1 MTSGGNCGIVIM
13 YEMIKKVLIIQEEMM
28 DNKISLSAMT
38 ELLQKLV
45 SISSPYFHEDEIMD
59 YVKGWLEER
68 GLPAQLHTYHDSR
81 VTGFHG
87 TNVTGVLDGGKPG
100 PVIYLNGHLD
110 TVNICDGWTK
120 DPLGGQVEDGKLYG
134 TGALDMKSGCAA
146 ILLAVEAF
154 AAEHKEFNGKIIYH
168 LVSDEEGPYGLGTMF
183 LIDDQWHRVE
193 EIADIAIST
202 EPTAGFSG
210 RPHPCVG
217 MGAKGGYN
225 YKIIVRGKS
234 SHAATPHLGVSAAV
248 DASKIVVE
256 LEAMEKRSDPQ
267 LGKGANCV
275 IRLASGGAAC
285 SVPDYAEIEIF
296 SHVVRGENQ
305 QTLRE
310 EAEEA
315 IRRAGVRSQCEIVF
329 RDTPV
334 DRFDGGFPP
343 YCADADNE
351 YVKRF
356 LASVAK
362 TCGTEPQISYF
373 EAIGDFNYVGGTLGI
388 PTVMFGA
395 SGDHFHSCDEYVC
408 LDSITEVAETLYR
421 YFAEVLV

>member
-1 MTSGGNCGIVIM
+1 MT
-13 YEMIKKVLIIQEEMM
+13 
-28 DNKISLSAMT
+28 NKIGITKMT

-45 SISSPYFHEDEIMD
+45 SIESPYFHEEEVMAYVERWLKERNLPVEI
-59 YVKGWLEER
+59 
-68 GLPAQLHTYHDSR
+68 HTYEDAR
-81 VTGFHG
+81 VTGFKG
-87 TNVTGVLDGGKPG
+87 KNITGMLDGGKPG

-120 DPLGGQVEDGKLYG
+120 DPLAGEVVDGKMHG

-154 AAEHKEFNGKIIYH
+154 AKEHPEFNGKIIYH
-168 LVSDEEGPYGLGTMF
+168 LVSDEEGPFGLGTMF
-183 LIDDQWHRVE
+183 LIEDKIHNVE

-210 RPHPCVG
+210 MPHPCFGV
-217 MGAKGGYN
+217 GAKGGYN

-234 SHAATPHLGVSAAV
+234 SHAATPHLGISAAV

-256 LEAMEKRSDPQ
+256 LEAMEKREDPQ

-275 IRLASGGAAC
+275 IRLSSGGAAC

-310 EAEEA
+310 EAEKA

-329 RDTPV
+329 RDTPA

-343 YCADADNE
+343 YCTDMDNE
-351 YVKRF
+351 
-356 LASVAK
+356 LAKKFTQSVTK
-362 TCGTEPQISYF
+362 VCGKEPQISYF
-373 EAIGDFNYVGGTLGI
+373 EAIGDFNYIGGTLGI

-395 SGDHFHSCDEYVC
+395 AGDHFHSCDEYVC
-408 LDSITEVAETLYR
+408 LNSATETAESLYQ
-421 YFAEVLV
+421 FFEDVLV

>member
-1 MTSGGNCGIVIM
+1 MT
-13 YEMIKKVLIIQEEMM
+13 
-28 DNKISLSAMT
+28 NKIGINAMT

-45 SISSPYFHEDEIMD
+45 SIPSAYFHEEEVMEF
-59 YVKGWLEER
+59 VEGWLKER
-68 GLPAQLHTYHDSR
+68 DLPVEIHAYEDTK
-81 VTGFHG
+81 VTGFKG
-87 TNVTGVLDGGKPG
+87 KNVTGVLDSGKPG

-110 TVNICDGWTK
+110 TVSVCDGWTR
-120 DPLGGQVEDGKLYG
+120 DPLAGDVEDGKLYG
-134 TGALDMKSGCAA
+134 TGSLDMKSGCAA
-146 ILLAVEAF
+146 ILLAVDAF
-154 AAEHKEFNGKIIYH
+154 HKNHKDFCGKIIYH
-168 LVSDEEGPYGLGTMF
+168 LVSDEEGPFGLGTMF
-183 LIDDQWHRVE
+183 LINDQWQNVE

-210 RPHPCVG
+210 IPHPCVG

-225 YKIIVRGKS
+225 YKIIVHGKS
-234 SHAATPHLGVSAAV
+234 SHAATPHLGISAAV

-256 LEAMEKRSDPQ
+256 LEKMEKRQDPQ

-275 IRLASGGAAC
+275 IRLSSGGAAC

-305 QTLRE
+305 QSLRE

-315 IRRAGVRSQCEIVF
+315 IRRADVRSKCEIVF

-343 YCADADNE
+343 YCTDEDDA
-351 YVKRF
+351 YVKKF
-356 LASVAK
+356 MTSIEKV
-362 TCGTEPQISYF
+362 CGKKAEISYF

-388 PTVMFGA
+388 PIVMFGP
-395 SGDHFHSCDEYVC
+395 SGENFHSCNEYVC
-408 LDSITEVAETLYR
+408 LNSATETAETLYQ
-421 YFAEVLV
+421 FFEDVLI

>member
-1 MTSGGNCGIVIM
+1 
-13 YEMIKKVLIIQEEMM
+13 M

-193 EIADIAIST
+193 EIADIAISKT
-202 EPTAGFSG
+202 DTGGNGEEGFAA
-210 RPHPCVG
+210 R
-217 MGAKGGYN
+217 
-225 YKIIVRGKS
+225 IVYDACLKRG
-234 SHAATPHLGVSAAV
+234 
-248 DASKIVVE
+248 
-256 LEAMEKRSDPQ
+256 
-267 LGKGANCV
+267 
-275 IRLASGGAAC
+275 
-285 SVPDYAEIEIF
+285 
-296 SHVVRGENQ
+296 
-305 QTLRE
+305 
-310 EAEEA
+310 
-315 IRRAGVRSQCEIVF
+315 
-329 RDTPV
+329 
-334 DRFDGGFPP
+334 
-343 YCADADNE
+343 ADNAVQTGILRVLCVVHDYFCNRLFDQE
-351 YVKRF
+351 ILFHSF
-356 LASVAK
+356 L
-362 TCGTEPQISYF
+362 
-373 EAIGDFNYVGGTLGI
+373 VGGGRL
-388 PTVMFGA
+388 
-395 SGDHFHSCDEYVC
+395 CYC
-408 LDSITEVAETLYR
+408 NK
-421 YFAEVLV
+421 